1 MLWVTLQGPGAPAA
15 AMPKEGIEDAFLDV
29 APTAPRLPLLP
40 ISMPHVEAA
49 AVAAHVPTGGAGGGA
64 GAGVGSAAT
73 AAVAPARLAARVSG
87 MAAAPARAAD
97 LCAALS
103 FGEVPLGKPLAA
115 LEGGGVGGGASSE
128 GDGGVA
134 GAAMATFES
143 LGARLSGSAG
153 SAFTGGIG
161 LNVSAVQEQLGSFG
175 GLSSVLQPGGVFPSN
190 FFGSAFGSSS
200 K

>member
-1 MLWVTLQGPGAPAA
+1 MATGGAD
-15 AMPKEGIEDAFLDV
+15 DAFLDA

-49 AVAAHVPTGGAGGGA
+49 AVAAHASAAAGGSSA
-64 GAGVGSAAT
+64 TTAGVGPAA
-73 AAVAPARLAARVSG
+73 AAPAAPARLAAMVSG
-87 MAAAPARAAD
+87 AHAAPARAAD

-103 FGEVPLGKPLAA
+103 FGELPLGKPLAA
-115 LEGGGVGGGASSE
+115 LADGTADAVGRGE
-128 GDGGVA
+128 GDGSVA

-143 LGARLSGSAG
+143 LGARISGSAG
-153 SAFTGGIG
+153 SAFSSGIG

-175 GLSSVLQPGGVFPSN
+175 GLSSVLQPGGVFPSS
-190 FFGSAFGSSS
+190 FFGSAFGSSN